1 MRRGSGINPK
11 VYSWWYRNRKVRNR
25 SRASTHIALSDLPWR
40 RYQAARE
47 IWRKEAS
54 QHRVDCA
61 ESGRVGGGED
71 CSSCCFRV
79 RVELSVSLSFFSY
92 PGRQI
97 RNERTDLA
105 SIRMKLKLWQVACPT
120 APLRPPTSATSG
132 KALNSVTA
140 AGAGPASTCLSKL
153 DHNGQGTDERP
164 LFLFWYKSCSQ

>member
-61 ESGRVGGGED
+61 ESGRVGGGGRLFILLF
-71 CSSCCFRV
+71 SRPR
-79 RVELSVSLSFFSY
+79 RVELEFFQLPRQANQERANGSGLDQNEAQTMAGGLSYSPSPSTDICDLRQSLKFRY
-92 PGRQI
+92 CG
-97 RNERTDLA
+97 
-105 SIRMKLKLWQVACPT
+105 
-120 APLRPPTSATSG
+120 G
-132 KALNSVTA
+132 
-140 AGAGPASTCLSKL
+140 G
-153 DHNGQGTDERP
+153 GTGEYMP
-164 LFLFWYKSCSQ
+164 E